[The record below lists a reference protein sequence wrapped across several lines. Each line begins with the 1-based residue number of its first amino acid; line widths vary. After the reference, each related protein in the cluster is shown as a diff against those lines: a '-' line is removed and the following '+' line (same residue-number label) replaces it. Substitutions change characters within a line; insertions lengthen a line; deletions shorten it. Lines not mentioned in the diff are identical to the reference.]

1 MQESHRSGLR
11 CPGLVNYQSRNNE
24 WPSLNAL
31 IHRYLSFLEANYQI
45 EINTPERVMSL
56 LKASLLCSSLL
67 ITNTAISA
75 QNQPVTVADGIN
87 TVGSQKV
94 WFQNGAIKMAAN
106 LYLPENYD
114 RSQKYPAIVVSHPWG
129 GVKEQ
134 ASGLYA
140 QLLAKRGFITLAY
153 DASHYGESGGMPRD
167 LENPADR
174 VQDIRSA
181 VGYLSSLPQV
191 DAAHIGALGTC
202 AGAGYTLHEAQSDL
216 RVKAVAGVATYD
228 IGEATRIGIEGLSVN
243 EADRQKLLQS
253 VDEQLNK
260 EAAGAPVLVQ
270 RLLPSRDT
278 LNDSTPNFVREA
290 TDYYLTPRG
299 AHPNA
304 RNRYVVTSPGL
315 HMAYYPLAHMDQI
328 APRPVLLITG
338 EKAETR
344 KFSQQAYDNAEQPKE
359 LMVIPGASHFDLYDK
374 PQFVNPAVDRLA
386 VFFNKKL

>member
-1 MQESHRSGLR
+1 M
-11 CPGLVNYQSRNNE
+11 
-24 WPSLNAL
+24 
-31 IHRYLSFLEANYQI
+31 F
-45 EINTPERVMSL
+45 L
-56 LKASLLCSSLL
+56 LKTSLLCSSLL
-67 ITNTAISA
+67 IANIAISA
-75 QNQPVTVADGIN
+75 QNKPATVADGIN

-94 WFQNGAIKMAAN
+94 SFQNGTIKMMAN

-114 RSQKYPAIVVSHPWG
+114 PSKKYPAIVVSHPWG

-134 ASGLYA
+134 TSGLYA
-140 QLLAKRGFITLAY
+140 QQLAKSGFITLAY

-181 VGYLSSLPQV
+181 VGYLSTLSQV
-191 DAAHIGALGTC
+191 DAVRIGTLGIC
-202 AGAGYTLHEAQSDL
+202 AGGGYTLHEAQSDL
-216 RVKAVAGVATYD
+216 RVKAMAGIVTYD
-228 IGEATRIGIEGLSVN
+228 IGEATRTGIEGLPVN

-260 EAAGAPVLVQ
+260 EAASAPALVQ
-270 RLLPSRDT
+270 QLLPSRDT

-299 AHPNA
+299 AHQNA
-304 RNRYVVTSPGL
+304 HNRYVMTSPGL
-315 HMAYYPLAHMDQI
+315 HMAYYPLAHVDQI

-344 KFSQQAYDNAEQPKE
+344 KFSQQAYNNAKQPKE
-359 LMVIPGASHFDLYDK
+359 LMVIPGATHFDLYDK
-374 PQFVNPAVDRLA
+374 PQFVNPAVDKLA
-386 VFFNKKL
+386 VFFTKNL